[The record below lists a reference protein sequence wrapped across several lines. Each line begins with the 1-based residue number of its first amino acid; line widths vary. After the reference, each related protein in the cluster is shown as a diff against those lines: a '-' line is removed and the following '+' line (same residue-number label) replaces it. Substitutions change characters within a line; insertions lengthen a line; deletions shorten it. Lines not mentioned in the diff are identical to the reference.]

1 MDSKQLI
8 LVVDDERAILDVIE
22 LTLSSEGYDTYCTVD
37 PCEALRYVTT
47 HEVALLL
54 TVVSMPGMSGL
65 DLVDQASAHKP
76 QLKILVMTGYSHT
89 EVNRPVLHKPFR
101 LADLVLHI
109 RIALDEAQERWT
121 Q

>member
-22 LTLSSEGYDTYCTVD
+22 LTLSNEGYDTYCTVD
-37 PCEALRYVTT
+37 PCEALHYVAT

-54 TVVSMPGMSGL
+54 TDVTMPGMSGL

-76 QLKILVMTGYSHT
+76 QLKILVMTGYSYAAI
-89 EVNRPVLHKPFR
+89 NRPVLHKPFR
-101 LADLVLHI
+101 LADLVT
-109 RIALDEAQERWT
+109 RIHGLITEPPNLSGH
-121 Q
+121 

>member
-1 MDSKQLI
+1 MDSKKLI
-8 LVVDDERAILDVIE
+8 LVVDDQQDILDVIE
-22 LTLSSEGYDTYCTVD
+22 PTLSSQGYETYCTVD
-37 PCEALRYVTT
+37 PDEALRYVET

-54 TVVSMPGMSGL
+54 TDVIMPGMSGL
-65 DLVDQASAHKP
+65 ELAKQASARNP
-76 QLKILVMTGYSHT
+76 QVKILVMTGYSHT